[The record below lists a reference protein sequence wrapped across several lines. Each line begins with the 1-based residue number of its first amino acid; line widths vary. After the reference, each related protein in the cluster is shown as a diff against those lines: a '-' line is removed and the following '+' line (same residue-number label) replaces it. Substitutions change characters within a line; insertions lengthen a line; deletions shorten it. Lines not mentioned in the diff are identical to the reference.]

1 MAKPQTFD
9 IIAVSI
15 PDSNVRMAVAR
26 LMVGADR
33 YMSMQTAL
41 DKVKSPPALLFHNA
55 DARDAEQHVAKL
67 KSLGVGFRVVRSDG
81 AEGGLMPGGDDP
93 DVLPAAEVLA
103 AGGDGGLSAQAAAMQ
118 SQTEIVSGAGGQQQ
132 KPRGESVQDVIL
144 RHRYGASAAGGG
156 GGGTGGGG
164 SGGGRGS
171 VVGGLEYLRK
181 REEASRRKSALASAI
196 AAAAVVLFG
205 LLFFLSARDKD
216 NNKFRGVGSAAEAAA
231 KGKGAAKLPKGAKRG
246 APAPKRRGDTDG
258 NQRRQAENYVDSAKT
273 GDADLERQ
281 EAFYKI
287 AISFN
292 RYNLQAWHGLLQ
304 TYRDMN
310 KPREAREAQEAMSKI
325 FGDEVNSVS
334 AAVERFGELSDAYAG
349 EGGVYQVEHKSK
361 KASKEEML
369 RDAFNMT
376 RAVRNACNCKHIS
389 IHASTGPD
397 GGGLTV
403 TSNAGTNMR
412 TLPEFSKQAEIM
424 WAD

>member
-33 YMSMQTAL
+33 YLSMQAAL

-55 DARDAEQHVAKL
+55 DTREAEQHVAKL

-81 AEGGLMPGGDDP
+81 AEGGLMPGSDDP
-93 DVLPAAEVLA
+93 DILPAAEVLA
-103 AGGDGGLSAQAAAMQ
+103 AGGGGGLSAQAAAMR
-118 SQTEIVSGAGGQQQ
+118 SQTELVSGAGGQQQ
-132 KPRGESVQDVIL
+132 KPRAESVQDVIL
-144 RHRYGASAAGGG
+144 RHRYGTSAGGG
-156 GGGTGGGG
+156 AGSGG
-164 SGGGRGS
+164 SGGVGGGRGS

-181 REEASRRKSALASAI
+181 REEASRRKSALASVI
-196 AAAAVVLFG
+196 AAAAVALFG

-231 KGKGAAKLPKGAKRG
+231 KGKGAAKLPKGAKRA
-246 APAPKRRGDTDG
+246 APAPRRRGDTDG
-258 NQRRQAENYVDSAKT
+258 SQRRQAENYVDSART

-281 EAFYKI
+281 VAFYKI

-304 TYRDMN
+304 AYRELD
-310 KPREAREAQEAMSKI
+310 KPREAKEAREAMSKI

-349 EGGVYQVEHKSK
+349 EGGVYQVEYKSK
-361 KASKEEML
+361 KASKEELL

-403 TSNAGTNMR
+403 TSNAETPMR